1 MKEGKTLG
9 LLLQREG
16 REQVASRIIEKAQG
30 DSVFAVELTFRPR
43 QTLEMFLDVK
53 IPEVVSLSVV
63 VEDSGTFGLVV
74 PRRAN

>member
-1 MKEGKTLG
+1 
-9 LLLQREG
+9 
-16 REQVASRIIEKAQG
+16 
-30 DSVFAVELTFRPR
+30 
-43 QTLEMFLDVK
+43 MFLDVK